1 MTGNSCWHGRGMRSN
16 NGFPVMAVIVENNT
30 ALASYTFDAY
40 QPILIIFVDNKV
52 VLFAHCT

>member
-1 MTGNSCWHGRGMRSN
+1 MRSN